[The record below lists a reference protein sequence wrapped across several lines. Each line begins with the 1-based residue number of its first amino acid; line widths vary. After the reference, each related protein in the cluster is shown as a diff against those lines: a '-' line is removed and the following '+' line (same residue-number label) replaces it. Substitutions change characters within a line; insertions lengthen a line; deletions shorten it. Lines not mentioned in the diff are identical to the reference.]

1 MKEPFWTKRHDYADD
16 ADGLQQLVEVINAKG
31 DAGELNEILSE
42 DESIGSQ
49 SDAES
54 DRLKP

>member
-1 MKEPFWTKRHDYADD
+1 MKEPFWTKQHDYADD

-31 DAGELNEILSE
+31 DTGELNEILSE